1 MCYIA
6 ANISESRIYLG
17 ASGIKKSNIEIAY
30 MISNITGCDIKF
42 KGEEKAKSFSFN
54 PKETF
59 EILKWKPKVD
69 FKIGLINMLG

>member
-6 ANISESRIYLG
+6 ANVAENGIYLG
-17 ASGIKKSNIEIAY
+17 ASGIKTSNIEIAS

-42 KGEEKAKSFSFN
+42 IGEEKAVSFSFN
-54 PKETF
+54 PKVTF

-69 FKIGLINMLG
+69 LKIGLINMLV